1 MIFSLISIVITKNL
15 FSIILSKHL
24 MILKYFRISNPPKC
38 GNMSEVDQKTSHKE
52 KLTLLYVDDEVNNL
66 KSFKAAFR
74 RDFKIYTAE
83 SGAEGR
89 EVLEKHPISIVLTD
103 QRMPFMTGVEFLES
117 IVPDFPDTI
126 RILITGFSDIQAVI
140 DAINKG
146 RIYHYVQKPWDETY
160 LKNIISNAFETHQLR
175 KENKFMMDQ
184 LKLSNE
190 QLEFLLR
197 QEMLS

>member
-1 MIFSLISIVITKNL
+1 
-15 FSIILSKHL
+15 
-24 MILKYFRISNPPKC
+24 
-38 GNMSEVDQKTSHKE
+38 MSEVDQKTSHKE

>member
-1 MIFSLISIVITKNL
+1 MSENQNTPITKD
-15 FSIILSKHL
+15 K
-24 MILKYFRISNPPKC
+24 M
-38 GNMSEVDQKTSHKE
+38 Q
-52 KLTLLYVDDEVNNL
+52 LLYVDDEPNNL
-66 KSFKAAFR
+66 ISFKAAFR
-74 RDFKIYTAE
+74 RDYKIFTAE

-89 EVLEKHPISIVLTD
+89 KILDNNSISIVITD

-117 IVPDFPDTI
+117 IVNDYPNTI

-146 RIYHYVQKPWDETY
+146 KIYHYVQKPWDETY
-160 LKNIISNAFETHQLR
+160 LRNIISNAFETHRLR
-175 KENKFMMDQ
+175 RENKFMMEQ
-184 LKLSNE
+184 LKISNE

>member
-1 MIFSLISIVITKNL
+1 MSENQNTPITKD
-15 FSIILSKHL
+15 K
-24 MILKYFRISNPPKC
+24 M
-38 GNMSEVDQKTSHKE
+38 Q
-52 KLTLLYVDDEVNNL
+52 LLYVDDEPNNL
-66 KSFKAAFR
+66 ISFKAAFR
-74 RDFKIYTAE
+74 RDYEIHTAE

-89 EVLEKHPISIVLTD
+89 KILDNNSISIVITD

-117 IVPDFPDTI
+117 IVNDYPNTI

-146 RIYHYVQKPWDETY
+146 KIYHYVQKPWDETY
-160 LKNIISNAFETHQLR
+160 LRNIISNAFETHRLR
-175 KENKFMMDQ
+175 RENKFMMEQ
-184 LKLSNE
+184 LKISNE

>member
-1 MIFSLISIVITKNL
+1 
-15 FSIILSKHL
+15 
-24 MILKYFRISNPPKC
+24 
-38 GNMSEVDQKTSHKE
+38 MSEELKEPTEKE
-52 KLTLLYVDDEVNNL
+52 KLPLLYVDDELNNL
-66 KSFKAAFR
+66 RSFKAAFR
-74 RDFKIYTAE
+74 RDFKIFTAE

-89 EVLEKHPISIVLTD
+89 KILDENEISIVLTD

-117 IVPDFPDTI
+117 IVNEFPDTI

-146 RIYHYVQKPWDETY
+146 KIYHYVQKPWDETY
-160 LKNIISNAFETHQLR
+160 LKNIIFNAFETHKLR
-175 KENKFMMDQ
+175 RENKFMMEQ

>member
-1 MIFSLISIVITKNL
+1 M
-15 FSIILSKHL
+15 SKHI
-24 MILKYFRISNPPKC
+24 MILKYFRATKPPKR
-38 GNMSEVDQKTSHKE
+38 GNMSEDTKIIKGQD

-74 RDFKIYTAE
+74 RDFKIFTAE

-89 EVLEKHPISIVLTD
+89 KILEQQNISIVLTD

-117 IVPDFPDTI
+117 IVPDYPETI

>member
-1 MIFSLISIVITKNL
+1 MSENQNTPITKD
-15 FSIILSKHL
+15 K
-24 MILKYFRISNPPKC
+24 M
-38 GNMSEVDQKTSHKE
+38 Q
-52 KLTLLYVDDEVNNL
+52 LLYVDDEPNNL
-66 KSFKAAFR
+66 ISFKAAFR
-74 RDFKIYTAE
+74 RDYKIHTAE

-89 EVLEKHPISIVLTD
+89 KILDNNSISIVITD

-117 IVPDFPDTI
+117 IVNDYPNTI

-146 RIYHYVQKPWDETY
+146 KIYHYVQKPWDETY
-160 LKNIISNAFETHQLR
+160 LRNIISNAFETHRLR
-175 KENKFMMDQ
+175 RENKFMMEQ
-184 LKLSNE
+184 LKISNE

>member
-1 MIFSLISIVITKNL
+1 
-15 FSIILSKHL
+15 
-24 MILKYFRISNPPKC
+24 
-38 GNMSEVDQKTSHKE
+38 MSEDNSTPVQSD
-52 KLTLLYVDDEVNNL
+52 KLQLLYVDDEPNNL
-66 KSFKAAFR
+66 ISFKAAFR
-74 RDFKIYTAE
+74 RDFNIFTAE

-89 EVLEKHPISIVLTD
+89 KILESHPISIVITD

-117 IVPDFPDTI
+117 IIPDFPDTI

-146 RIYHYVQKPWDETY
+146 KIYHYVQKPWDETY
-160 LKNIISNAFETHQLR
+160 LKNIIHNAFETHRLR
-175 KENKFMMDQ
+175 RENKYMMEQ

>member
-1 MIFSLISIVITKNL
+1 
-15 FSIILSKHL
+15 
-24 MILKYFRISNPPKC
+24 
-38 GNMSEVDQKTSHKE
+38 MSEDLIEKE
-52 KLTLLYVDDEVNNL
+52 DKHKLTLLYVDDEVNNL
-66 KSFKAAFR
+66 RSFKAAFR

-89 EVLEKHPISIVLTD
+89 KILDEKEISIVLTD

-117 IVPDFPDTI
+117 IVNDYPDTI

-146 RIYHYVQKPWDETY
+146 RIYHYVQKPWNENY
-160 LKNIISNAFETHQLR
+160 LKNIISNAFETHRLR
-175 KENKFMMDQ
+175 RENKFMMDQ

>member
-1 MIFSLISIVITKNL
+1 MYYFRAVNAQKTKKMSENQNTP
-15 FSIILSKHL
+15 LSKDK
-24 MILKYFRISNPPKC
+24 M
-38 GNMSEVDQKTSHKE
+38 Q
-52 KLTLLYVDDEVNNL
+52 LLYVDDEPNNL
-66 KSFKAAFR
+66 ISFKAAFR
-74 RDFKIYTAE
+74 RDYEIYTAE

-89 EVLEKHPISIVLTD
+89 KILDNNKISIVITD

-117 IVPDFPDTI
+117 IVNDYPNTI

-146 RIYHYVQKPWDETY
+146 KIYHYVQKPWDETY
-160 LKNIISNAFETHQLR
+160 LRNIISNAFETHRLR
-175 KENKFMMDQ
+175 RENKFMMEQ
-184 LKLSNE
+184 LKISNE

>member
-1 MIFSLISIVITKNL
+1 
-15 FSIILSKHL
+15 
-24 MILKYFRISNPPKC
+24 
-38 GNMSEVDQKTSHKE
+38 MSEDVQEQKPKGND
-52 KLTLLYVDDEVNNL
+52 KLPLLYVDDEPNNL
-66 KSFKAAFR
+66 RSFKAAFR

-89 EVLEKHPISIVLTD
+89 KILEENDISIVLTD

-117 IVPDFPDTI
+117 IISEFPDTI

-140 DAINKG
+140 DAINRGK
-146 RIYHYVQKPWDETY
+146 IYHYVQKPWDETY
-160 LKNIISNAFETHQLR
+160 LKNIISNAFETHRLR
-175 KENKFMMDQ
+175 RENKFMMDQ

>member
-1 MIFSLISIVITKNL
+1 MSNY
-15 FSIILSKHL
+15 LSKL
-24 MILKYFRISNPPKC
+24 EYFRYLEFQKSIE
-38 GNMSEVDQKTSHKE
+38 MSEDIIENSIEE
-52 KLTLLYVDDEVNNL
+52 KLPLLYVDDEPNNL
-66 KSFKAAFR
+66 RSFKAAFR
-74 RDFKIYTAE
+74 RDFTVFTAE

-89 EVLEKHPISIVLTD
+89 KILEQESISIVLTD

-117 IVPDFPDTI
+117 IVNEFPDTI

-146 RIYHYVQKPWDETY
+146 KIYHYVQKPWDESY
-160 LKNIISNAFETHQLR
+160 LKNIISNAFETHKLR
-175 KENKFMMDQ
+175 RENKFMMEQ

-197 QEMLS
+197 QELLS

>member
-1 MIFSLISIVITKNL
+1 
-15 FSIILSKHL
+15 
-24 MILKYFRISNPPKC
+24 
-38 GNMSEVDQKTSHKE
+38 MSENKNKPAKSDQMQ
-52 KLTLLYVDDEVNNL
+52 LLYVDDEVNNL
-66 KSFKAAFR
+66 ISFKAAFR
-74 RDFKIYTAE
+74 RDYKIFTAE
-83 SGAEGR
+83 SGSEGR
-89 EVLEKHPISIVLTD
+89 KILEQNNISIVITD

-117 IVPDFPDTI
+117 IVNDYPETI

-160 LKNIISNAFETHQLR
+160 LRNIINNAFETHRLR
-175 KENKFMMDQ
+175 RENKFMMEQ